1 VITGRVGNCRVSEEA
16 SAVTGRESAWRGTA
30 GRGPG
35 LSANRGEG
43 NERRE
48 TVGASWFGSRTM
60 TAGF

>member
-1 VITGRVGNCRVSEEA
+1 MITGRVGNCRVSEEA
-16 SAVTGRESAWRGTA
+16 SAVTGRGSAWRAG

-35 LSANRGEG
+35 PSANIGEG

-48 TVGASWFGSRTM
+48 TVGASWFGSMTM